1 MRSESDGF
9 KVSTGNHAP
18 PGEWSRE
25 YSQATSH
32 RRLQPAASLGAS
44 PCAHQPTL
52 SATRRSKDAQKDH
65 QAISTSFQ
73 PANRQASYVPDARLF
88 KSTNSQILLRSQQ
101 APFSGCSSRHKRRM
115 RQQPAQQAGPADQQ
129 QRIEAAPAPP
139 RAARNSSQ
147 PQLWARQPAQPS
159 PKHTGL
165 RSTRDPF
172 AQPRSLRPFAQQ
184 L

>member
-1 MRSESDGF
+1 MDLKYQQEITRRQANG
-9 KVSTGNHAP
+9 HANTAKRQVIGGCSLP
-18 PGEWSRE
+18 
-25 YSQATSH
+25 
-32 RRLQPAASLGAS
+32 LASVHPLV
-44 PCAHQPTL
+44 PINPRPL